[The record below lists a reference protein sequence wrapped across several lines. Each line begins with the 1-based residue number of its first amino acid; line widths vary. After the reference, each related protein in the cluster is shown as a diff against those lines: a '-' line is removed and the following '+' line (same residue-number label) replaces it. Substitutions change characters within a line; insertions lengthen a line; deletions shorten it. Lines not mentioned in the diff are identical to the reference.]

1 MTAEKPMHVQP
12 IELLGVTEGMA
23 NEQPVIVVSIRPD
36 PANWRP
42 HNIVLSKRQATRLL
56 TDLGNLLRVP
66 VVLLLGCV
74 LAGGCSA
81 RIENSTGTT
90 ATGTSTTEDHRTRVE
105 LDFQPRTA
113 RPQPPLEPQ
122 SSPEPPRPASSEAK
136 PLTISGNTVIFN
148 IRGGDTHYHSDTHVH
163 IDEQPQVRERI
174 VIRREVTEPPR
185 QVDPRCEQLRA
196 EHERRVAEW
205 RSFPLGK

>member
-1 MTAEKPMHVQP
+1 MTAEKPTHVQP
-12 IELLGVTEGMA
+12 IELLGVTEGVA
-23 NEQPVIVVSIRPD
+23 DEQPVIVISIRPD
-36 PANWRP
+36 PPNWRP
-42 HNIVLSKRQATRLL
+42 HSFALSKRQATRLL
-56 TDLGNLLRVP
+56 TDLGSLLHVP

-74 LAGGCSA
+74 VAGGCSA

-90 ATGTSTTEDHRTRVE
+90 TTGTSTTEDHRTRVE

-113 RPQPPLEPQ
+113 RPQPPLEP
-122 SSPEPPRPASSEAK
+122 PPPPRSASSEAK
-136 PLTISGNTVIFN
+136 SLTISGNTVIFN

-174 VIRREVTEPPR
+174 VIRREVSEPPR
-185 QVDPRCEQLRA
+185 QVDPRCQQLRL

-205 RSFPLGK
+205 KAFPLGT

>member
-1 MTAEKPMHVQP
+1 M
-12 IELLGVTEGMA
+12 
-23 NEQPVIVVSIRPD
+23 
-36 PANWRP
+36 
-42 HNIVLSKRQATRLL
+42 RLL

-66 VVLLLGCV
+66 VVLLLGCAP
-74 LAGGCSA
+74 AGGCSA

-90 ATGTSTTEDHRTRVE
+90 ATETSTTEDHRTRVE

-113 RPQPPLEPQ
+113 RPQPPLEPPT
-122 SSPEPPRPASSEAK
+122 SASSEAK
-136 PLTISGNTVIFN
+136 LLTISGNTVIFN

-163 IDEQPQVRERI
+163 IDEQPQVQERI

-185 QVDPRCEQLRA
+185 QVDPRCQQLRL

>member
-23 NEQPVIVVSIRPD
+23 NEQPVIVISIRPD
-36 PANWRP
+36 PPNWRP
-42 HNIVLSKRQATRLL
+42 HSFALNKRQATRLL
-56 TDLGNLLRVP
+56 HDLGSLLRVP

-81 RIENSTGTT
+81 RIESSTGTT

-113 RPQPPLEPQ
+113 RPQPPLEP
-122 SSPEPPRPASSEAK
+122 PPPPRSASSEAK
-136 PLTISGNTVIFN
+136 SLTISGNTVIFN

-174 VIRREVTEPPR
+174 VIRREVSEPPR
-185 QVDPRCEQLRA
+185 QVDPRCQQLRL
-196 EHERRVAEW
+196 EHELRVAEW
-205 RSFPLGK
+205 KAFPLGK